1 MSLTAIKDVE
11 NYKKDE
17 VTGAIVSTDSR
28 GLHAYKKS
36 RQSQSGILNDINN
49 IKQELGELKDMLNLI
64 ISSQKGN

>member
-1 MSLTAIKDVE
+1 MSLTAIKDVQ

-17 VTGAIVSTDSR
+17 VTGAIVSTDRR
-28 GLHAYKKS
+28 GLQAYKKS